1 MKILN
6 DRRPNGANRAVGCG
20 ESIGRKGEGQE
31 EGKGREGGSMEGGR
45 EERKGVKES
54 GNQGIFGIDG
64 MYKYISLPCKGRI
77 GGV

>member
-31 EGKGREGGSMEGGR
+31 EGRVG
-45 EERKGVKES
+45 